1 VLLREARTVNRDKD
15 LEEFLRRYI
24 DVQAMPRARKP
35 AQEIM
40 ISGSM
45 SRSVGPRLDIGRNG
59 RKRWVTR
66 LDRKADLRSV
76 PNRYPMA

>member
-1 VLLREARTVNRDKD
+1 MNRDED

-24 DVQAMPRARKP
+24 EVPTVPRLRRP

-40 ISGSM
+40 VSGLS
-45 SRSVGPRLDIGRNG
+45 SSVGPRLDIGRNG

-66 LDRKADLRSV
+66 LDHKIDLRSV
-76 PNRYPMA
+76 PRRYPIA

>member
-1 VLLREARTVNRDKD
+1 MNHDKE

-24 DVQAMPRARKP
+24 DVQAVTRARKP

-40 ISGSM
+40 VSGMPSF
-45 SRSVGPRLDIGRNG
+45 VGPRLDVGRNG

-66 LDRKADLRSV
+66 LDRKTDLSKFSGQ
-76 PNRYPMA
+76 YPIQ

>member
-1 VLLREARTVNRDKD
+1 MLLREARTVNHDKD

-24 DVQAMPRARKP
+24 DVQAVPRARKP

-40 ISGSM
+40 VSGMPSF
-45 SRSVGPRLDIGRNG
+45 VGPRLDVGRNG

-66 LDRKADLRSV
+66 LDRKADLRRFTSQFPV
-76 PNRYPMA
+76 

>member
-1 VLLREARTVNRDKD
+1 VLLREAKIVNRDKD

-24 DVQAMPRARKP
+24 NVQAAPRSRKP

-40 ISGSM
+40 ISGM
-45 SRSVGPRLDIGRNG
+45 QPFVGPRLDIGRNG

-66 LDRKADLRSV
+66 LDRKADLKSV
-76 PNRYPMA
+76 PNRYPMV

>member
-1 VLLREARTVNRDKD
+1 MLLREAKTVNSDKD

-24 DVQAMPRARKP
+24 DVQAVSRARKP

-40 ISGSM
+40 ISGMPSY
-45 SRSVGPRLDIGRNG
+45 VGPRLDIGRSG

-66 LDRKADLRSV
+66 LDRKTNLSRFTSQ
-76 PNRYPMA
+76 YPVL

>member
-1 VLLREARTVNRDKD
+1 MNRDKE

-24 DVQAMPRARKP
+24 DVQAAPRSRKP
-35 AQEIM
+35 AQAIM
-40 ISGSM
+40 ISGM
-45 SRSVGPRLDIGRNG
+45 STSVGPRLDIGRNG

>member
-1 VLLREARTVNRDKD
+1 MLLREAKIVNRDKD

-24 DVQAMPRARKP
+24 EVQAVPRSRKP

-40 ISGSM
+40 ISGM
-45 SRSVGPRLDIGRNG
+45 SNFVGPRVDIGRNG

-76 PNRYPMA
+76 PNRYPMV

>member
-1 VLLREARTVNRDKD
+1 MSQDKE

-24 DVQAMPRARKP
+24 DCSALPRPRKP

-40 ISGSM
+40 VAGMPSC
-45 SRSVGPRLDIGRNG
+45 VGPRLDVGRNG

-66 LDRKADLRSV
+66 LDRKTDLKRFTTRFPV
-76 PNRYPMA
+76 L